1 MALRQTLLFFQANV
15 LVKPEVLIG
24 LAPQKFD
31 KMRLVDP
38 KSREF
43 VAAQLVAFAD
53 LAQSAKA

>member
-1 MALRQTLLFFQANV
+1 
-15 LVKPEVLIG
+15 

-31 KMRLVDP
+31 EMRLVDP

-53 LAQSAKA
+53 LVQSAKA